1 MTLTTPLSVRGQVR
15 PYDFRRPTTLAREH
29 SRVLELAFGTFARQW
44 GTQITAKVRVLSQVT
59 CEQVTMHTYDE
70 YATALPA
77 TTAMVLC
84 ALTDV
89 EPRGVIQLPINAA
102 LGWVNAMLGGNRPI
116 GTIERTFTPIEHA
129 LVQRLM
135 NDTLEDLK
143 YSLGPLMSRAIRV
156 DAIQYNSQFAQA
168 APTSELMIVAR
179 FTVRVGDDVTEATLA
194 LPARVLLEHLGEINP
209 TIPAANAKQL
219 MRAQLAQVPIT
230 VTARLAAASVT
241 PASVLAMKVGDI
253 VPLPH
258 PTSRP
263 LHVAAGGHTIASAA
277 VGAAGSRLAIVV
289 TTSEENN

>member
-1 MTLTTPLSVRGQVR
+1 MIPTTTRPARSEVR

-44 GTQITAKVRVLSQVT
+44 GTQITAKVRLLSQVT

-70 YATALPA
+70 YATALPS

-84 ALTDV
+84 AIADV

-116 GTIERTFTPIEHA
+116 GMLDRTFTPIEHA
-129 LVQRLM
+129 LVHRLM
-135 NDTLEDLK
+135 SDSLEDLQ
-143 YSLGPLMSRAIRV
+143 YSLGPLMTRPTHV
-156 DAIQYNSQFAQA
+156 DAIQFNSRFAQA
-168 APTSELMIVAR
+168 AATNELMIVAR
-179 FTVRVGDDVTEATLA
+179 FSVRVGDEVTDASVA
-194 LPARVLLEHLGEINP
+194 LPARVLMEHLGEINP
-209 TIPAANAKQL
+209 TIRAENAKQL
-219 MRAQLAQVPIT
+219 LRAQLAQVAIT
-230 VTARLAAASVT
+230 VTARLAPAPVT
-241 PASVLAMKVGDI
+241 PASVLGMKVGDVI
-253 VPLPH
+253 RLPH

-263 LHVAAGGHTIASAA
+263 LQVAAGDHTLGSAA